1 MNVLVVDDHT
11 LVRDGLMLLLPKLDP
26 KFTPIGAGSCEEAFA
41 LLERSRADIELI
53 LMDLG
58 LPGMSGTEGIATMR
72 SKYPEIPIVVLSG
85 TQDRQTIIEAI
96 KNGAMGFVP
105 KSYSGDQLFG
115 ALQFILVHKG
125 TFLPAELL
133 LDGGTASAR
142 ASPMAAGKSGLEK
155 AISPK
160 SLGLTER
167 QAAVLHL
174 VLQGKPNKAIARQ
187 LKIED
192 TTVRSHVTAVLRA
205 LNATTRTEAVIAAH
219 KMRLVFDD
227 TAR

>member
-1 MNVLVVDDHT
+1 MKVLVVDDHA
-11 LVRDGLMLLLPKLDP
+11 LVRDGLMLLLPKLNP
-26 KFTPIGAGSCEEAFA
+26 KFVPIAAGSCEEAFS
-41 LLERSRADIELI
+41 LLERNRSEVERV

-58 LPGMSGTEGIATMR
+58 LPGMSGAEGIAAMR
-72 SKYPEIPIVVLSG
+72 AKYPEIPIVALSG
-85 TQDRQTIIEAI
+85 TQDRQTIIDAVR
-96 KNGAMGFVP
+96 NGAMGFVP

-133 LDGGTASAR
+133 LDAGTAPAR
-142 ASPMAAGKSGLEK
+142 AGSAAVGKPAAEK
-155 AISPK
+155 TTSPK

-219 KMRLVFDD
+219 KMRLVFED
-227 TAR
+227 TVH

>member
-1 MNVLVVDDHT
+1 MKVLVIDDHA

-26 KFTPIGAGSCEEAFA
+26 AFSPVGAGSCEEAFA
-41 LLERSRADIELI
+41 LLERSGCDVELV

-58 LPGMSGTEGIATMR
+58 LPGMSGADGIAAMR
-72 SKYPEIPIVVLSG
+72 AKYPELPIVALSG
-85 TQDRQTIIEAI
+85 SQNRQIIVEAVR
-96 KNGAMGFVP
+96 NGAMGFVP

-115 ALQFILVHKG
+115 ALRFILVHKG

-133 LDGGTASAR
+133 LDGGAGPAEASADR
-142 ASPMAAGKSGLEK
+142 VGRPPAGTTTD
-155 AISPK
+155 PR

-187 LKIED
+187 LRIEE

-205 LNATTRTEAVIAAH
+205 LNVTTRTEAVIAAH
-219 KMRLVFDD
+219 RMRLVFDG
-227 TAR
+227 TSA